1 MWLLAARLL
10 YGFIMSNIHHG
21 ESGVFDGCLVP
32 GNRPAL
38 LVVDVMRAYTD
49 PHSPFFSKAFV
60 TALDP
65 ILAVTEYI
73 RRHGHPIISTRV
85 EYQGPNCMDGGLFVE
100 KVPALKNLRPGSQW
114 SQYADSGLA
123 PQPSGQSSEQ
133 HEQIEI
139 VKQFPSAFFETS
151 LARTLTLLGCDTVFI
166 IGYSTSGCIRASVID
181 ALQHGFRPFVISE
194 CVADRSPEAHKVNL
208 FDIQSKYGEVVSMQQ
223 AKRIYEAM
231 HVRSVQ

>member
-1 MWLLAARLL
+1 
-10 YGFIMSNIHHG
+10 MSSSHQG
-21 ESGVFDGCLVP
+21 YSGVFAGSLTP

-38 LVVDVMRAYTD
+38 LVIDVMRAYTD

-65 ILAVTEYI
+65 IVAVTEYI

-85 EYQGPNCMDGGLFVE
+85 EFQDPNCMDGGLFVE

-114 SQYADSGLA
+114 SQYADSALA
-123 PQPSGQSSEQ
+123 PRPSATSAEQ

-139 VKQFPSAFFETS
+139 IKQYPSAFFETS

-166 IGYSTSGCIRASVID
+166 IGYSTGGCIRATVLD
-181 ALQHGFRPFVISE
+181 ALQYGFRPFVISE

-208 FDIQSKYGEVVSMQQ
+208 FDIQSKFGEVVSMQQ
-223 AKRIYEAM
+223 AKQIYEAM
-231 HVRSVQ
+231 RVRSVQ